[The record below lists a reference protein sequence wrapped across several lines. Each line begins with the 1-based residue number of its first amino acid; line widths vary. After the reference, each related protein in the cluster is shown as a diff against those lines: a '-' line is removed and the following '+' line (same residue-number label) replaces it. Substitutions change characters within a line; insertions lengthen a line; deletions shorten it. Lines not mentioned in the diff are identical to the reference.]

1 MGEKKIIIPILI
13 FAAKSYDSGSEPWI
27 LQIQQLTTGK
37 SLGETLPRDIT
48 HLKRLAFFW
57 GGGGNIVS
65 GVVLLEALAN
75 CCGTFKNVL
84 IF

>member
-1 MGEKKIIIPILI
+1 MLCDLYGGKKIIIPILI

-48 HLKRLAFFW
+48 HLTRLAFFGA
-57 GGGGNIVS
+57 GGKYCFWCGFVGGPS
-65 GVVLLEALAN
+65 QLLWDL
-75 CCGTFKNVL
+75 
-84 IF
+84 

>member
-57 GGGGNIVS
+57 RGVDIVS